1 VCCAEPVKGKPQL
14 STLGCNVVREAG
26 ISELEDFTA
35 DVNDPTEAAL
45 FHSRQDLLEQHHPF
59 FGTLL
64 FRLGAR
70 ARSSI
75 ATMATDGV
83 SLYFNPEFV
92 EDLSNAELIGTPA
105 HEVMHPALQHHT
117 RRGGRNPRR
126 WNMACDYAI
135 NPMLVDAGLTLPKDV
150 LLDNRFRG
158 MSAERIYNLLEEE
171 EQNQS
176 SSSDAESQSQD
187 DSADSGGGSN
197 SSESSS
203 SEENVNE
210 PRAPRTPGGIGQV
223 LDAPEPE
230 NGEGDTVAEQARD
243 WQIAVEQAEN
253 VAKLAGKLPAGVKR
267 SLEAAKSARV
277 DWRELLRRAWSETI
291 PADYSW
297 TRPNRRHLWNGLYL
311 PGIVR
316 EGVGEICIAVDCS
329 GSINARQLGLFEAEV
344 RSILAGQ
351 QPRLVHVLYFDT
363 EVQKAETYHAGSPIK
378 LTPAGGGGTDFRPCF
393 RWLEER
399 GITPQT
405 LVLLTDLWGTFPS
418 DVPPY
423 PVLWAST
430 GNRDAPF
437 GQVIPMEAA

>member
-1 VCCAEPVKGKPQL
+1 M
-14 STLGCNVVREAG
+14 
-26 ISELEDFTA
+26 
-35 DVNDPTEAAL
+35 
-45 FHSRQDLLEQHHPF
+45 LLDHPF

-64 FRLGAR
+64 FRLGAQ

-83 SLYFNPEFV
+83 SLYFNPQFV
-92 EDLSNAELIGTPA
+92 ESLSAAEIAGTLA

-117 RRGGRNPRR
+117 RRGGRNPGR

-135 NPMLVDAGLTLPKDV
+135 NPMLLDAGLTLPKDV

-158 MSAERIYNLLEEE
+158 MSAERIYNLLEDE

-176 SSSDAESQSQD
+176 SSSDEDPESQD

-197 SSESSS
+197 SSDSSS

-210 PRAPRTPGGIGQV
+210 PSAPQTPGGIGQV

-243 WQIAVEQAEN
+243 WQGAVEQAES
-253 VAKLAGKLPAGVKR
+253 VAKLAGKLPAGVTR
-267 SLEAAKSARV
+267 SLEAAQAADV

-297 TRPNRRHLWNGLYL
+297 TRPNRRHVWNGLYL
-311 PGIVR
+311 PGVVC

-329 GSINARQLGLFEAEV
+329 GSINARQLGLFEAEI

-351 QPRLVHVLYFDT
+351 QSRLVHVLYFDT
-363 EVQKAETYHAGSPIK
+363 EVQKSETYHAGLPIK
-378 LTPAGGGGTDFRPCF
+378 LAPIGGGGTDFRPCF
-393 RWLEER
+393 HWLEER
-399 GITPQT
+399 GIMPQT
-405 LVLLTDLWGTFPS
+405 LVFLSDMCGSFPATA
-418 DVPPY
+418 PGY
-423 PVLWAST
+423 PVLWAT
-430 GNRDAPF
+430 TEVHHAPF
-437 GQVIPMEAA
+437 GEVIPMDCA

>member
-1 VCCAEPVKGKPQL
+1 MNKPPL
-14 STLGCNVVREAG
+14 SSVVRIQKARTG
-26 ISELEDFTA
+26 
-35 DVNDPTEAAL
+35 
-45 FHSRQDLLEQHHPF
+45 LLLDHPF

-64 FRLGAR
+64 FRLGAQ

-83 SLYFNPEFV
+83 SLYFNPLFV
-92 EDLSNAELIGTPA
+92 ETLSAAEIAGTLA

-117 RRGGRNPRR
+117 RRGGRDLRR

-135 NPMLVDAGLTLPKDV
+135 NPTLVDAGLTLPKDV
-150 LLDNRFRG
+150 LFDNRFRG

-171 EQNQS
+171 EQNPS
-176 SSSDAESQSQD
+176 SSIEADAESQDD
-187 DSADSGGGSN
+187 DSADSGRGSN
-197 SSESSS
+197 GSESNN
-203 SEENVNE
+203 SEQDMDE
-210 PRAPRTPGGIGQV
+210 PSVPQTPGGIGQV
-223 LDAPEPE
+223 LDAPEPG

-253 VAKLAGKLPAGVKR
+253 VAKLAGKLPAGVER
-267 SLEAAKSARV
+267 SLEATQAAGV
-277 DWRELLRRAWSETI
+277 DWRELLRRAWAETV

-297 TRPNRRHLWNGLYL
+297 TRPNRRHVWNGLYL
-311 PGIVR
+311 PGVIC

-351 QPRLVHVLYFDT
+351 QPRVVHVLYFDT
-363 EVQKAETYHAGSPIK
+363 EVQKSETYHAGLPIK
-378 LTPAGGGGTDFRPCF
+378 LTPVGGGGTDFRDCF

-405 LVLLTDLWGTFPS
+405 LVFLTDLWGTFPS

-430 GNRDAPF
+430 GKREVPF
-437 GQVIPMEAA
+437 GQIIPMDAA